1 MDLAKEWQSRR
12 WRRLLNVI
20 DRLPRHSAYFEA
32 LCDDEEMAEHLARQP
47 EPKDTKPRRR
57 MSEWNATVELL
68 TAVLNRLGELTQAVA
83 ALGGAKPRKVPSAP
97 YPVTAIERIRNR
109 KRQDKHRS
117 LVARVLP
124 GKNITPT

>member
-12 WRRLLNVI
+12 WRRLLNII

-47 EPKDTKPRRR
+47 ESKSQPRRR
-57 MSEWNATVELL
+57 MSEWSATVELL
-68 TAVLNRLGELTQAVA
+68 TAVLNRLSELIQAVA

-97 YPVTAIERIRNR
+97 YPVTALDRVRNR
-109 KRQDKHRS
+109 KRLEKHRS

-124 GKNITPT
+124 HKANPPT